1 MSANQTTND
10 DARSVAALEDQLEAL
25 ANTAPTS
32 FWIIAV
38 RRLRRDRLTMVAL
51 GTLVVIALLSVFAQ
65 PISQNLLGVNSPD
78 ESSLL
83 DTFLPP
89 SSEHLLGTDALGRD
103 QLTRLLY
110 GGRISLVIAVLGT
123 VATVVLG
130 VSIGMAAAYF
140 GKWVDDAVIYVINTL
155 GAIPSLYLLL
165 IVGALWDLTPLA
177 LALLFGFLGW
187 PGIARLVRSTVYS
200 LREQEY
206 VMASKA
212 LGNSDI
218 SIMYR
223 HILPN
228 VIPIVII
235 ATARRVGNLILAESA
250 LSFLSFGV
258 KPPTSTWGTMLT
270 KAQQF
275 MLRPDG
281 THLVIAPGVMITITV
296 LCLFVIGDGL
306 RDAMDPRLR

>member
-1 MSANQTTND
+1 MSANQTADD
-10 DARSVAALEDQLEAL
+10 DARAVAALEDQLEAL
-25 ANTAPTS
+25 ANTSPTS
-32 FWIIAV
+32 FWVIAW

-51 GTLVVIALLSVFAQ
+51 GTLVVIALLSIFAG
-65 PISQNLLGVNSPD
+65 PISRNLLGVESPD
-78 ESSLL
+78 ASSLL

-89 SSEHLLGTDALGRD
+89 SSEHFLGTDDLGRD

-110 GGRISLVIAVLGT
+110 GGRISLTIGVLGT
-123 VATVVLG
+123 IFTVVLG

-140 GKWVDDAVIYVINTL
+140 GKWVDDAVIYIINTL

-165 IVGALWDLTPLA
+165 IVGALWELTPTWLA
-177 LALLFGFLGW
+177 VLFGLLGW

-212 LGNSDI
+212 LGSSDVA
-218 SIMYR
+218 IMYR

-235 ATARRVGNLILAESA
+235 ATARRVGNLILSESA

-270 KAQQF
+270 KAQQY

-281 THLVIAPGVMITITV
+281 RHLVIAPGVMITLTV